1 MAAGRRRGMV
11 LPREEVWRAVL
22 GKEST
27 MRQISIVLTA
37 AVITATVAVA
47 GVLAVL
53 NLNHFGHVP
62 V

>member
-1 MAAGRRRGMV
+1 
-11 LPREEVWRAVL
+11 
-22 GKEST
+22 

-37 AVITATVAVA
+37 AVIIATVIVA